1 MAGLKKMAIL
11 CGMEFSKG
19 KCKDEEEKSR
29 GELIS
34 WSSQSK
40 TVNEGQVNDKDNVQV
55 AITFTEQ

>member
-1 MAGLKKMAIL
+1 MAIL

-34 WSSQSK
+34 RSSQSK
-40 TVNEGQVNDKDNVQV
+40 TINEGQVNDKDNVQMT
-55 AITFTEQ
+55 ITFTEQ